1 MEDRAVP
8 TIRPSGITWLAVL
21 CAIFG
26 LQSSA
31 GAVRLFPLWLAAAR
45 QHHYGSMALVWVELL
60 SAPCSLAAAYAL
72 WRGRRWARVPFL
84 ITAVLCIA
92 TVALITIVGVG
103 EVGGQR
109 GWVAGVVFMAL
120 VLAVAVG
127 VIRYVWRFT

>member
-1 MEDRAVP
+1 
-8 TIRPSGITWLAVL
+8 
-21 CAIFG
+21 
-26 LQSSA
+26 
-31 GAVRLFPLWLAAAR
+31 
-45 QHHYGSMALVWVELL
+45 
-60 SAPCSLAAAYAL
+60 
-72 WRGRRWARVPFL
+72 VPFL